1 MSSFLERADS
11 SALALALL
19 AAMLGCWA
27 AGWWTGRKT
36 APEKSDDPDVRFTD
50 ASLALLGLLLAF
62 TISLSLGRHDQ
73 RRAMVVAESNAVGD
87 FYTCATLLKE
97 PHRSRLQAVIRDY
110 AERKLEAARN
120 VASES

>member
-62 TISLSLGRHDQ
+62 TFSLSLARHDQ
-73 RRAMVVAESNAVGD
+73 RRAMVVAESNAIGD
-87 FYTCATLLKE
+87 FYTCASLLKGTT
-97 PHRSRLQAVIRDY
+97 RVRLQKVIQEY
-110 AERKLEAARN
+110 AQHKLD
-120 VASES
+120 